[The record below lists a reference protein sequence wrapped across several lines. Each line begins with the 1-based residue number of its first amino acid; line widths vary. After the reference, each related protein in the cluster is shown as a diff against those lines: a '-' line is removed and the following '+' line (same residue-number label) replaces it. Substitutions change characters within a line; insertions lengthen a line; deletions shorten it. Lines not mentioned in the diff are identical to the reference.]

1 MFQVQFHNIF
11 LIVTRILTCDTRYF
25 PFFTRFILVAKQRTI
40 YIDKK
45 MHIGGVQMDKQYSA
59 QYKNLGLNISFY
71 RKSRG
76 YTQMELAELLNI
88 DRSHMS
94 AIELAT
100 VGVSLDVLFRLCEV
114 LQVLPKDLFDFR
126 S

>member
-1 MFQVQFHNIF
+1 
-11 LIVTRILTCDTRYF
+11 
-25 PFFTRFILVAKQRTI
+25 
-40 YIDKK
+40 
-45 MHIGGVQMDKQYSA
+45 MDKAYSS

-76 YTQMELAELLNI
+76 YTQMELSELLNI

-100 VGVSLDVLFRLCEV
+100 VGVSLDVIFRLCEV
-114 LQVLPKDLFDFR
+114 LDVTPKELFDFR

>member
-1 MFQVQFHNIF
+1 
-11 LIVTRILTCDTRYF
+11 
-25 PFFTRFILVAKQRTI
+25 
-40 YIDKK
+40 
-45 MHIGGVQMDKQYSA
+45 MDKTYIK

-76 YTQMELAELLNI
+76 YTQMELAELLDI

-100 VGVSLDVLFRLCEV
+100 VGVSLDVVFKLCEV
-114 LQVLPKDLFDFR
+114 LQLDPKALFDFR
-126 S
+126 E